1 VYTVNTVGVM
11 DILRRKRISYKAGTI
26 YADKNDPTETVL
38 KEYVEENCGP
48 SATMANGRLFSG
60 VIPYFTVEG
69 DTMLGPDWYGSRA
82 YENLLDVCQEI
93 AGIGA
98 VDFDVVPN
106 PSIPNMQ
113 FKTYVNQLG
122 ADRTNTSIGTDGKNA
137 SGNYPVIFTVDL
149 ANIQDLVYSKDR
161 MAEYTVCHVLGDGDG
176 ATRTVITTASGAY
189 DDSPYNAIETSV
201 NGSGL
206 EFDYQLSILGLE
218 VLFENMANERFEFTP
233 LRNPGTLY
241 GKHYFLGD
249 KVTLKQGAT
258 SVNKRLIDVK
268 ISVTGKE
275 VETIS
280 HEFADVP

>member
-1 VYTVNTVGVM
+1 
-11 DILRRKRISYKAGTI
+11 
-26 YADKNDPTETVL
+26 
-38 KEYVEENCGP
+38 
-48 SATMANGRLFSG
+48 
-60 VIPYFTVEG
+60 
-69 DTMLGPDWYGSRA
+69 
-82 YENLLDVCQEI
+82 
-93 AGIGA
+93 
-98 VDFDVVPN
+98 
-106 PSIPNMQ
+106 
-113 FKTYVNQLG
+113 
-122 ADRTNTSIGTDGKNA
+122 
-137 SGNYPVIFTVDL
+137 
-149 ANIQDLVYSKDR
+149 

-218 VLFENMANERFEFTP
+218 VLFANMANERFEFTP